1 MSAREFATQLKTLIE
16 DIKSKGTAAIYCDSL
31 IAYLKEVVAS
41 PEAEL
46 GSLEIEK
53 YKADLQN
60 WVETNKHAHEGKL
73 ELFRSVIA
81 AGQSAIKSS
90 FLLNGG
96 GAIALLAFI
105 GHLAQF
111 KPSKVPEFGACLLP
125 FCFGVLAIAVT
136 SGLTYIS
143 QWLYASSRPAMVKVG
158 FAVNIACI
166 CLGLASYVLFSW
178 GLFATY
184 RVLVAYT

>member
-1 MSAREFATQLKTLIE
+1 MKTLIE
-16 DIKSKGTAAIYCDSL
+16 DIKSKGTAAIYCDNL
-31 IAYLKEVVAS
+31 IAYLEEVATS
-41 PEAEL
+41 PEAEP
-46 GSLEIEK
+46 GPIEIEK

-105 GHLAQF
+105 GHFAQF
-111 KPSKVPEFGACLLP
+111 KPSKVSEFGACLLP
-125 FCFGVLAIAVT
+125 FCFGVLVVAVT

-143 QWLYASSRPAMVKVG
+143 QWLYASSRPGLVKAG
-158 FAVNIACI
+158 FAFNVACI
-166 CLGLASYVLFSW
+166 FLGVASYGLFSR

-184 RVLVAYT
+184 RVLVAYA